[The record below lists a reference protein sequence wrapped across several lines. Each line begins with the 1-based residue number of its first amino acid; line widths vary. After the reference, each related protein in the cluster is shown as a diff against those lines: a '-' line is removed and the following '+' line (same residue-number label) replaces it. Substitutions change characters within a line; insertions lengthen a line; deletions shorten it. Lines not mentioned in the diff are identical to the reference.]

1 MNLAPQTPK
10 PMPARQGFTLVELLT
25 VIAIIGVL
33 AGMIVPAL
41 SVAKKKA
48 QVAVAK
54 KDLQIIIGAIN
65 GYYATYSRFP
75 SSPKSRAALNDVNPD
90 FTYGTYLGDG
100 SAKTL
105 WDRYGKALNTPPVGN
120 FDSKIPNAN
129 NSELVSILH
138 NLERF
143 ADGTATPNKGLV
155 LNPQKQDFLEGFK
168 DLDYLRKPVGGQQA
182 LYRPGGT
189 GPDGVL
195 RDPWGNPYI
204 ITLDLNYDNKCRDGF
219 FRRDVVTAPGSGN
232 VGVNG
237 LRSAGAKD
245 SWELSGTVMAWS
257 FGPDGKIGLNNAN
270 TGFNKD
276 NVLSWK

>member
-1 MNLAPQTPK
+1 MKLASQTK
-10 PMPARQGFTLVELLT
+10 KLTPARQGFTLVELLT

-48 QVAVAK
+48 QVAIAK
-54 KDLQIIIGAIN
+54 KDLAVIVGAIN
-65 GYYATYSRFP
+65 TYYGTYSRFP
-75 SSPKSRAALNDVNPD
+75 SSPKSRERLNDTNPD
-90 FTYGTYLGDG
+90 FTYGTYFGDG
-100 SAKTL
+100 TSKTL
-105 WDRYGKALNTPPVGN
+105 WDRFGKPLNSPAVGN
-120 FDSKIPNAN
+120 TGSVPNAN
-129 NSELVSILH
+129 NSELVAILH
-138 NLERF
+138 NVERF
-143 ADGTATPNKGLV
+143 SDGTVTANKGFV
-155 LNPQKQDFLEGFK
+155 LNPQKQDYLEGFK
-168 DLDYLRKPVGGQQA
+168 DLDYAKKPVGGQLA
-182 LYRPGGT
+182 IYRPSGI

-204 ITLDLNYDNKCRDGF
+204 VTLDLNYDNKCRDGF
-219 FRRDVVTAPGSGN
+219 YRLDSVSKSGTGN

-237 LRSAGAKD
+237 LIASGAKD
-245 SWELSGTVMAWS
+245 MWELSGTVMAWS